1 MEGIGREKSLDII
14 DVLKNQ
20 TFSILLDE
28 STDVSVTQMLALVV
42 RYVNANTMQ
51 TVDRCF
57 DIIKVLDGTSL
68 GLFKAVS
75 NVLFEKHSIPPK
87 NLIGLGAD
95 KCATMMGKVSEFQ
108 AQLKEAC
115 PHIFVNGCICH
126 SLALCLSH
134 ASKKLPAWI
143 ENFIRD
149 ICSYFSHSSKR
160 KQKFEN
166 IQKLCDHPRHAILK
180 IAQTRWLSHQQVVER
195 ILEQWESLHTFFQQ
209 EVTSLAEKDL
219 SHKARDLASGFT
231 SDAKAR
237 LSIMVYVLHKVN
249 SLNLLFQ
256 SEDFTLHKVYS
267 EAVDILTT
275 LMSMYMKSSDP
286 LQNPRNPHNFL
297 CLEQIKIGV
306 CAQLELNTLNDSV
319 KKAIRT
325 DCLSFLVELCF
336 QIKQR
341 INLSEMK
348 LLSVLDPVLAMKSH
362 QNCPS
367 ILPIISK
374 FCHSLDE
381 NELDALGDEWD
392 ELPNVLKIHCT
403 EDVTSMTPLSSGIM

>member
-1 MEGIGREKSLDII
+1 MKPR
-14 DVLKNQ
+14 
-20 TFSILLDE
+20 
-28 STDVSVTQMLALVV
+28 VTQMLALVV

-57 DIIKVLDGTSL
+57 DIIEVLDGTSL

-75 NVLFEKHSIPPK
+75 IVLFEMHSILPK

-95 KCATMMGKVSEFQ
+95 NCATTIGKVSEFQ

-143 ENFIRD
+143 ENFICD
-149 ICSYFSHSSKR
+149 ICSYISHSSKR

-166 IQKLCDHPRHAILK
+166 IQKLCDAPRHAILK
-180 IAQTRWLSHQQVVER
+180 IAQTRWLSHQQIVEQ

-209 EVTSLAEKDL
+209 KVTSLAEKDL
-219 SHKARDLASGFT
+219 SHRARDLASAFT
-231 SDAKAR
+231 LDAKAR
-237 LSIMVYVLHKVN
+237 LYFLAYVLCKVN
-249 SLNLLFQ
+249 SLSVLFQ

-267 EAVDILTT
+267 EMVDILTT
-275 LMSMYMKSSDP
+275 LVSMYMKSSDL
-286 LQNPRNPHNFL
+286 LQNPRNLHNFL

-306 CAQLELNTLNDSV
+306 RAQLELNTLNDSV

-325 DCLSFLVELCF
+325 DCLSFLMELCF
-336 QIKQR
+336 QIKQQ

-348 LLSVLDPVLAMKSH
+348 LLSVLDPALAMKSH
-362 QNCPS
+362 QNHPF
-367 ILPIISK
+367 IFPIIFK
-374 FCHSLDE
+374 FCHLLDE

-403 EDVTSMTPLSSGIM
+403 EDIMSMTPLSSGIM

>member
-1 MEGIGREKSLDII
+1 MKKIGQLHLTVQKGITLKRTKATYTIVEGIGREESLDII

-28 STDVSVTQMLALVV
+28 TTDVSVTQMLALVV

-57 DIIKVLDGTSL
+57 DIIEVLDGTSL

-75 NVLFEKHSIPPK
+75 IVLFEMHSILPK

-95 KCATMMGKVSEFQ
+95 NCATTIGKVSEFH

-143 ENFIRD
+143 ENFICD
-149 ICSYFSHSSKR
+149 ICSYISHSSKR

-166 IQKLCDHPRHAILK
+166 IQKLCDAPRHAILK
-180 IAQTRWLSHQQVVER
+180 IAQTRWLSRQQIVEQ

-209 EVTSLAEKDL
+209 KVTSLAEKDL
-219 SHKARDLASGFT
+219 SHRARDLASAFT

-237 LSIMVYVLHKVN
+237 LYFLAYVLCKVN
-249 SLNLLFQ
+249 SLSVLFQ
-256 SEDFTLHKVYS
+256 SEDFILHKVYS
-267 EAVDILTT
+267 ETVDILTT
-275 LMSMYMKSSDP
+275 LVSMYMKSSDL
-286 LQNPRNPHNFL
+286 LQNPRNLHNFL

-306 CAQLELNTLNDSV
+306 RAQLELNTVEPLLTKDSRYEISNLRNV
-319 KKAIRT
+319 
-325 DCLSFLVELCF
+325 FL
-336 QIKQR
+336 
-341 INLSEMK
+341 
-348 LLSVLDPVLAMKSH
+348 
-362 QNCPS
+362 
-367 ILPIISK
+367 
-374 FCHSLDE
+374 
-381 NELDALGDEWD
+381 
-392 ELPNVLKIHCT
+392 
-403 EDVTSMTPLSSGIM
+403 